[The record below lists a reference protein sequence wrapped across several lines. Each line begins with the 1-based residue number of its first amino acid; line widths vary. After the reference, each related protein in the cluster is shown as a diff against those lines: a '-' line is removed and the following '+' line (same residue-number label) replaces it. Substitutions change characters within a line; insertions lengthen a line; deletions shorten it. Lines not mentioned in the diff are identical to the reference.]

1 MSTLEVKNFSV
12 EKIPVGNRAAYWSS
26 LIGGF
31 IAEIQTIPY
40 DKKNFQAS
48 LKVAEFGSLIM
59 AEATSTPARIEHNS
73 FSRCSQENDSFVLH
87 LQTKG
92 ASWNT

>member
-1 MSTLEVKNFSV
+1 MPMLEVKNFSV

-59 AEATSTPARIEHNS
+59 AGLMPVYADALLRYCAPAR
-73 FSRCSQENDSFVLH
+73 RPGPVVRTRTAGVLCDF
-87 LQTKG
+87 
-92 ASWNT
+92 